1 MIRFIKALLITI
13 NLIVISNCT
22 EKKSYSGKIINIE
35 NLDYS
40 NLTNKEQILDNLGQ
54 PNFID
59 PIENKY
65 FYYSEQKIVKNFY
78 NQKIVNR
85 LMLVFKINN
94 NGDIISF
101 SKYGLDDE
109 NDISLIKTTTPNDL
123 VERGLLEKIFG
134 GIGKGSIPN
143 TPNE

>member
-143 TPNE
+143 TSNE

>member
-1 MIRFIKALLITI
+1 MIRFIKTLLITI

-22 EKKSYSGKIINIE
+22 EKISYSGKIFNLE

-40 NLTNKEQILDNLGQ
+40 NLSNIEQIIDNFGK
-54 PNFID
+54 PNYID
-59 PIENKY
+59 PIEKKY

-109 NDISLIKTTTPNDL
+109 NDITLIKTTTPNNL

-143 TPNE
+143 TPAE